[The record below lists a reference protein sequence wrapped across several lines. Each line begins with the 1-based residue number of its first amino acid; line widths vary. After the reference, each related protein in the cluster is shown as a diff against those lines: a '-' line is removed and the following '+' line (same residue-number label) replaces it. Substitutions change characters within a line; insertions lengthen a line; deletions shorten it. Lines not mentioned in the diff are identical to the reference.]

1 MPEDVARVALFLI
14 SEESG
19 GITGQCHVVD
29 GGWV

>member
-14 SEESG
+14 SEESSA
-19 GITGQCHVVD
+19 ITGQCSVVD